1 MCGFAGWFQNAGI
14 AWPRDVRARQA
25 RAMRALHHR
34 GPDDGGEA
42 RGESWWMGFR
52 RLSILDLSDHAHQP
66 MAFSR
71 GHQTLTFN
79 GEIYNFRELRA
90 TLGDAP
96 LPSTGDTAVLGTMLS
111 KQRLGRVLPQLR
123 GMFAFA
129 WRDDVRGTLCLARD
143 HFGIK
148 TLYYHLD
155 GAGTLRYASEVRTLR
170 ALLGKGAGE
179 MSGSALAGYLRWGC
193 VQAPESVSDGI
204 YCLLPGHRL
213 IWKAGRVEVERWFM
227 PVWQGERDWVR
238 DEAEQR
244 QLVRA
249 GVLDSV
255 RAHLIAD
262 VPVGVFLSG
271 GLDSS
276 LIAGAMRH
284 LGQTKIKAFSLG
296 YDEGAGVPDETQA
309 AKRTARALD
318 CDFHAERISAN
329 DVEDLLD
336 DYIAD
341 LDQPTGDALN
351 TWLVSRL
358 ASRNVKV
365 VLSGLGA
372 DEWWAGYNLHRLAS
386 LTMRSPLKHFG
397 LLARAMQS
405 VLPPSLQTHPAWKA
419 AFYALGGH
427 GSTPGRVQRSS
438 RSLFT
443 RAEVRALT
451 GIDSAKDQRTL
462 GTDGSSLDA
471 WAHIE
476 APDSWLHELLRAET
490 STYLA
495 DMLLRDN
502 DIVSMSHSLELRVPF
517 VDKQI
522 FDLAARLPPD
532 SKMNTRGGKLILREA
547 CRDLV
552 PDHIYEDRK
561 KLTFTLPL
569 MKWMRTP
576 KWRSRIE
583 DTLFSTTCRQ
593 RGWLIPGEV
602 ERLCRDYFTSNV
614 ETKRGWALSQ
624 RVWMLYILEA
634 WAKKQ
639 DASR

>member
-42 RGESWWMGFR
+42 RGDSWWMGFR
-52 RLSILDLSDHAHQP
+52 RLSILDLSAHAHQP

-90 TLGDAP
+90 TLGDTP

-148 TLYYHLD
+148 PLYYHLD

-179 MSGSALAGYLRWGC
+179 MTASALSGYLRWGC

-204 YCLLPGHRL
+204 YCLPPGHRL
-213 IWKAGRVEVERWFM
+213 IWKAGRVEIERWFM
-227 PVWQGERDWVR
+227 PIWQGKSDWVR

-262 VPVGVFLSG
+262 VPAGVFLSG

-296 YDEGAGVPDETQA
+296 YDESAGVPDETQA
-309 AKRTARALD
+309 AERTARALD
-318 CDFHAERISAN
+318 CDFHAERMSAD

-336 DYIAD
+336 DYIAS

-358 ASRNVKV
+358 AAREVKV

-397 LLARAMQS
+397 LLARAVQS

-419 AFYALGGH
+419 AFYAIGGH
-427 GSTPGRVQRSS
+427 GSTPARLQSSS
-438 RSLFT
+438 RSLFST
-443 RAEVRALT
+443 AEVARLT
-451 GIDSAKDQRTL
+451 GK
-462 GTDGSSLDA
+462 A
-471 WAHIE
+471 WTENHEWKRIKRE
-476 APDSWLHELLRAET
+476 APLCATDSWLHELLRVET
-490 STYLA
+490 ETYLA
-495 DMLLRDN
+495 NMLLRDN
-502 DIVSMSHSLELRVPF
+502 DVVSMSHSLELRVPF

-532 SKMNTRGGKLILREA
+532 SKMNTHGGKLILREA

-576 KWRSRIE
+576 KWSARIE
-583 DTLFSTTCRQ
+583 DTLHSTACRQ
-593 RGWLIPGEV
+593 RGWLIPREV
-602 ERLCRDYFTSNV
+602 ERLCQDYFTSTL

-634 WAKKQ
+634 WAQKQ
-639 DASR
+639 EASR